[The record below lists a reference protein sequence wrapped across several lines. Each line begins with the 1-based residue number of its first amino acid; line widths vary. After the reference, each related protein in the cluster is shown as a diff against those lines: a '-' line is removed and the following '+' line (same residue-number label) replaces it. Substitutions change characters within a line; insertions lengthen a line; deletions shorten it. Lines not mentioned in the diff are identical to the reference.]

1 MSGKGN
7 EMDEQHPA
15 RSARSVPSAR
25 AEPAERVTAYVD
37 GEMAAAERAAFE
49 RTMAED
55 ADLAAAVAREQ
66 RLRAQLADAFDPVL
80 DEPVPA
86 RLQALFGAPAAEGAS
101 GPAPT
106 PPIDLAEER
115 RRRRGGWMA
124 WGGMAASL
132 ALGVLIGARWL
143 APDADLER
151 ARDGSWRA
159 GGSLAAAL
167 ETQLSGASADSAGP
181 RVGMSFV
188 AHDGRYCRAFSTS
201 APGAVG
207 GSAGLACRSD
217 DGWHVAQLTA
227 QASPAKAP
235 SDGFRTAASP
245 WPAALLSAID
255 EQRAGDPLSVEDE
268 RAAMAR
274 EWKPK

>member
-124 WGGMAASL
+124 WGGMAALGREAIFKAPWVAAIPGL
-132 ALGVLIGARWL
+132 AIALAILGFNLTGDWL
-143 APDADLER
+143 ATRGRPR
-151 ARDGSWRA
+151 GW
-159 GGSLAAAL
+159 LA
-167 ETQLSGASADSAGP
+167 
-181 RVGMSFV
+181 V
-188 AHDGRYCRAFSTS
+188 
-201 APGAVG
+201 
-207 GSAGLACRSD
+207 
-217 DGWHVAQLTA
+217 
-227 QASPAKAP
+227 
-235 SDGFRTAASP
+235 
-245 WPAALLSAID
+245 
-255 EQRAGDPLSVEDE
+255 
-268 RAAMAR
+268 
-274 EWKPK
+274 